1 MVLKI
6 TNLHILRYLPTCW
19 LYLLERYA
27 IDNQRCTHA
36 ASTSVL
42 TLNAV
47 EPVKI
52 TNEEVENGRVSA
64 KVVYEQEGTFL
75 TPEYRFEFR
84 YNDKGQIIE
93 KKSMKW
99 NGTTWIN
106 YYCMEVTYTDTE
118 AHIDYSL
125 WNKNKKAF
133 IPTQKYVYTLDEAG
147 KFLAW
152 HSYKKD
158 ATGWELDGLINNE
171 VLLAKR

>member
-1 MVLKI
+1 MKTTMLTKAMMAVLF
-6 TNLHILRYLPTCW
+6 
-19 LYLLERYA
+19 A
-27 IDNQRCTHA
+27 M
-36 ASTSVL
+36 TSVL

-147 KFLAW
+147 KFLTW

-158 ATGWELDGLINNE
+158 ATGWELDGLINSK

>member
-1 MVLKI
+1 MKTTMITKAMMAVLF
-6 TNLHILRYLPTCW
+6 
-19 LYLLERYA
+19 A
-27 IDNQRCTHA
+27 M
-36 ASTSVL
+36 TSVL

-99 NGTTWIN
+99 NGYDLDKIII
-106 YYCMEVTYTDTE
+106 CMEVTYTDTE

-125 WNKNKKAF
+125 WNKIKKRLSLRRNMY
-133 IPTQKYVYTLDEAG
+133 I
-147 KFLAW
+147 
-152 HSYKKD
+152 
-158 ATGWELDGLINNE
+158 
-171 VLLAKR
+171 R

>member
-1 MVLKI
+1 MKTTMITKAMMAVLF
-6 TNLHILRYLPTCW
+6 
-19 LYLLERYA
+19 A
-27 IDNQRCTHA
+27 M
-36 ASTSVL
+36 TSVL

-99 NGTTWIN
+99 KLRTQ
-106 YYCMEVTYTDTE
+106 
-118 AHIDYSL
+118 
-125 WNKNKKAF
+125 
-133 IPTQKYVYTLDEAG
+133 TQKRILIILCG
-147 KFLAW
+147 IKI
-152 HSYKKD
+152 KKR
-158 ATGWELDGLINNE
+158 LSLRRNMYI
-171 VLLAKR
+171 R